1 MDSLL
6 SLQNWHSI
14 PAYEYAG
21 LDSEQ
26 ASAGRKKDDEEEA
39 FTWHIMPASFSML

>member
-14 PAYEYAG
+14 PTYEYAG
-21 LDSEQ
+21 LYSEQ
-26 ASAGRKKDDEEEA
+26 DLVGREKDDEEEV
-39 FTWHIMPASFSML
+39 FTWHVVPASFCIF